1 MQGPKQV
8 RALLGE
14 LQLLPETVLVIR
26 NDALVTED
34 ELVADTD
41 TIEIRPVISGGSCR
55 FGNISWSESV
65 GRSKNHNRS
74 SRTSRD
80 AV

>member
-1 MQGPKQV
+1 MKGPKQV
-8 RALLGE
+8 RAVLGE

-34 ELVADTD
+34 ELVADAD
-41 TIEIRPVISGGSCR
+41 TIEIRPVISGGA
-55 FGNISWSESV
+55 GWSGSA
-65 GRSKNHNRS
+65 NRS
-74 SRTSRD
+74 SRVSHR

>member
-1 MQGPKQV
+1 MQGPKRV
-8 RALLGE
+8 RAVLGE

-34 ELVADTD
+34 ELVADAD
-41 TIEIRPVISGGSCR
+41 TIEIRPVISGGAGSSD
-55 FGNISWSESV
+55 GASWSKS
-65 GRSKNHNRS
+65 RA
-74 SRTSRD
+74 SRTPRH